1 MLSFFSNLKVKVKI
15 YLLILIGIISLAVV
29 VIPTINELNSTIDRV
44 EKANEINKINRRFA
58 DMRIQEK
65 NYAIRH
71 DETSIKNH
79 EKLYLETVDILNL
92 LEKRFK
98 NPENLKSL
106 AQIKEKLESYKI
118 NFQKFVDSEKNRSKT
133 YVATPEEEVMIN
145 NAREVDTVVDS
156 FRKSQDKQAQ
166 DDISTLKTTLI
177 TISII
182 ALLVLILFGTTLVN
196 SIIHAL
202 EAVQNGLRSFFS
214 FLNKESN
221 KVEKIQLDTTD
232 EFGEMAKFINKNI
245 ELTEKTINDDNA
257 LIEEA
262 KVVMQRVNNGWY
274 SQYIEKSTPNKAL
287 DEFKNN
293 VNDMIKN
300 TKNRFLEVDEI
311 LEEYATYNYTKTL
324 QMKPND
330 EKGGV
335 FERLVVGINSLQKAV
350 TNMLME
356 SQTNGKYLENASIT
370 LKQNVNTLSSSA
382 NEAAASLEET
392 AAALEEITATVVSNS
407 NNISDMDRYSKE
419 VTKSATQGQNLAKNT
434 SNAMDELSNEIN
446 LINEA
451 ISVIDQIAFQTNIL
465 SLNAA
470 VEAATAGEA
479 GKGFAVVAQEVRNLA
494 NRSAEAAKEI
504 KEIVE
509 STTRKANDGK
519 NITSNMILGY
529 DELLENINKT
539 IDMINEITMSSKEQE
554 AGITQINDAVT
565 QLDQQTQ
572 QNAAIA
578 NETQDIAL
586 KTDSIARNIIED
598 LKDKVFVGKI

>member
-214 FLNKESN
+214 FLNKETN

>member
-1 MLSFFSNLKVKVKI
+1 M
-15 YLLILIGIISLAVV
+15 LILIGIISLAVV

-44 EKANEINKINRRFA
+44 EKANEVNKINRRFA

-133 YVATPEEEVMIN
+133 NVATPEEEVMIN

-214 FLNKESN
+214 FLNKETN

>member
-1 MLSFFSNLKVKVKI
+1 MLSFFSNLKVKIKI

-44 EKANEINKINRRFA
+44 EKANEVNKINRRFA

-79 EKLYLETVDILNL
+79 EKLYLETVEILNE

-106 AQIKEKLESYKI
+106 AQIKEKLESYKV
-118 NFQKFVDSEKNRSKT
+118 NFQKFVNSEKNRNKT
-133 YVATPEEEVMIN
+133 YIATEDEEKMIN
-145 NAREVDTVVDS
+145 DARDVNSLVDI
-156 FRKSQDKQAQ
+156 FRKNQDQQANE
-166 DDISTLKTTLI
+166 DINNLKTTLI

-182 ALLVLILFGTTLVN
+182 ALLVLILFGTTIVN
-196 SIIHAL
+196 SIINAL
-202 EAVQNGLRSFFS
+202 EAVQSGLRSFFS
-214 FLNKESN
+214 FLNKETN
-221 KVEKIQLDTTD
+221 KVDKIQLDTTD

-257 LIEEA
+257 LIDEA

-407 NNISDMDRYSKE
+407 KNISDMDRYSKE

-494 NRSAEAAKEI
+494 TRSAEAAKEI

-578 NETQDIAL
+578 TETQDIAL

-598 LKDKVFVGKI
+598 LRDKVFVGKI

>member
-1 MLSFFSNLKVKVKI
+1 M
-15 YLLILIGIISLAVV
+15 
-29 VIPTINELNSTIDRV
+29 
-44 EKANEINKINRRFA
+44 
-58 DMRIQEK
+58 
-65 NYAIRH
+65 
-71 DETSIKNH
+71 
-79 EKLYLETVDILNL
+79 
-92 LEKRFK
+92 
-98 NPENLKSL
+98 
-106 AQIKEKLESYKI
+106 AQIKEKLESYKV

-133 YVATPEEEVMIN
+133 YVATAEEEVIIN
-145 NAREVDTVVDS
+145 NAREVDTIIDL
-156 FRKSQDKQAQ
+156 FRKSQDKQAN
-166 DDISTLKTTLI
+166 DDINDLETTLI

-182 ALLVLILFGTTLVN
+182 ALLVLILFGTTIVN
-196 SIIHAL
+196 SIINAL
-202 EAVQNGLRSFFS
+202 EAVQSGLRSFFS
-214 FLNKESN
+214 FLNQETN
-221 KVEKIQLDTTD
+221 KVDKIQLDTTD

-257 LIEEA
+257 LIDEA

-300 TKNRFLEVDEI
+300 TKNKFLEVDEI

-324 QMKPND
+324 QMKPNY

-407 NNISDMDRYSKE
+407 RNISDMDRYSKE

-509 STTRKANDGK
+509 STTRKASDGK

>member
-1 MLSFFSNLKVKVKI
+1 MLSFFSNLKVKIKI

-29 VIPTINELNSTIDRV
+29 VIPTINELNSTINRV
-44 EKANEINKINRRFA
+44 EKANEVNKINRRFA
-58 DMRIQEK
+58 DMRIKEK

-106 AQIKEKLESYKI
+106 AQIKEKLESYKV

-133 YVATPEEEVMIN
+133 YVATPEEEVIIN
-145 NAREVDTVVDS
+145 NAREVDTIVDL
-156 FRKSQDKQAQ
+156 FRKNQDQQANE
-166 DDISTLKTTLI
+166 DINNLKTTLI

-182 ALLVLILFGTTLVN
+182 ALLVLILFGTTIVN
-196 SIIHAL
+196 SIINAL
-202 EAVQNGLRSFFS
+202 EAVQSGLRSFFS
-214 FLNKESN
+214 FLNKETN
-221 KVEKIQLDTTD
+221 KVDKIQLDTTD

-257 LIEEA
+257 LIDEA
-262 KVVMQRVNNGWY
+262 KVVMQRVSNGWY
-274 SQYIEKSTPNKAL
+274 SQYIEKTTPNKAL

-300 TKNRFLEVDEI
+300 TKNRFLEVGEI
-311 LEEYATYNYTKTL
+311 LEEYATYDYTKTL

-350 TNMLME
+350 TNMLMD

-407 NNISDMDRYSKE
+407 QNISDMVRYSKE

-494 NRSAEAAKEI
+494 TRSAEAAKEI

-578 NETQDIAL
+578 TETQDIAL

-598 LKDKVFVGKI
+598 LRDKVFVGKI

>member
-44 EKANEINKINRRFA
+44 EKANEVNKINRRFA

-214 FLNKESN
+214 FLNKETN

-407 NNISDMDRYSKE
+407 KNISDMDRYSKE

>member
-1 MLSFFSNLKVKVKI
+1 MLSFFSNLKVKIKI

-44 EKANEINKINRRFA
+44 EKANEVNKINRRFA

-106 AQIKEKLESYKI
+106 AQTKEKLESYKV
-118 NFQKFVDSEKNRSKT
+118 NFEKFVDSEKNRSKT

-145 NAREVDTVVDS
+145 NAREVDTIVDL
-156 FRKSQDKQAQ
+156 FRKIEDKQANE
-166 DDISTLKTTLI
+166 DINHLKTTLI

-182 ALLVLILFGTTLVN
+182 ALLVLILFGTTIVN
-196 SIIHAL
+196 SIINAL
-202 EAVQNGLRSFFS
+202 EAVQSGLRSFFS
-214 FLNKESN
+214 FLNKETN
-221 KVEKIQLDTTD
+221 KVDKIQLDTTD

-257 LIEEA
+257 LIDEA

-287 DEFKNN
+287 GEFKNN

-300 TKNRFLEVDEI
+300 TKNRFLEVGEI
-311 LEEYATYNYTKTL
+311 LEEYATYDYTKTL

-335 FERLVVGINSLQKAV
+335 FERFVVGINSLQKAV

-407 NNISDMDRYSKE
+407 KNISDMDRYSKE

-479 GKGFAVVAQEVRNLA
+479 GRGFAVVAQEVRNLA

-509 STTRKANDGK
+509 STTRKASDGK

-572 QNAAIA
+572 QNATIA
-578 NETQDIAL
+578 NETQDIAF
-586 KTDSIARNIIED
+586 KTDAIARNIIEH

>member
-44 EKANEINKINRRFA
+44 EKANEVNKINRRFA

-214 FLNKESN
+214 FLNKETN

-300 TKNRFLEVDEI
+300 TKNRFLEVGEI

-519 NITSNMILGY
+519 NITSNMLLVY
-529 DELLENINKT
+529 DELSENINKT
-539 IDMINEITMSSKEQE
+539 IDMIN
-554 AGITQINDAVT
+554 
-565 QLDQQTQ
+565 
-572 QNAAIA
+572 
-578 NETQDIAL
+578 
-586 KTDSIARNIIED
+586 
-598 LKDKVFVGKI
+598 

>member
-1 MLSFFSNLKVKVKI
+1 
-15 YLLILIGIISLAVV
+15 
-29 VIPTINELNSTIDRV
+29 
-44 EKANEINKINRRFA
+44 
-58 DMRIQEK
+58 
-65 NYAIRH
+65 
-71 DETSIKNH
+71 
-79 EKLYLETVDILNL
+79 
-92 LEKRFK
+92 
-98 NPENLKSL
+98 
-106 AQIKEKLESYKI
+106 
-118 NFQKFVDSEKNRSKT
+118 
-133 YVATPEEEVMIN
+133 
-145 NAREVDTVVDS
+145 
-156 FRKSQDKQAQ
+156 
-166 DDISTLKTTLI
+166 
-177 TISII
+177 
-182 ALLVLILFGTTLVN
+182 
-196 SIIHAL
+196 
-202 EAVQNGLRSFFS
+202 
-214 FLNKESN
+214 
-221 KVEKIQLDTTD
+221 
-232 EFGEMAKFINKNI
+232 
-245 ELTEKTINDDNA
+245 
-257 LIEEA
+257 
-262 KVVMQRVNNGWY
+262 
-274 SQYIEKSTPNKAL
+274 
-287 DEFKNN
+287 
-293 VNDMIKN
+293 
-300 TKNRFLEVDEI
+300 
-311 LEEYATYNYTKTL
+311 
-324 QMKPND
+324 
-330 EKGGV
+330 
-335 FERLVVGINSLQKAV
+335 
-350 TNMLME
+350 MLME

>member
-1 MLSFFSNLKVKVKI
+1 MLSFFRNLKVKVKI

-44 EKANEINKINRRFA
+44 EKANEVNKINRRFA

-133 YVATPEEEVMIN
+133 NVATPEEEVMIN

-214 FLNKESN
+214 FLNKETN

-407 NNISDMDRYSKE
+407 RNISDMDRYSKE

>member
-1 MLSFFSNLKVKVKI
+1 MLSFFSNLKVKIKI

-44 EKANEINKINRRFA
+44 EKANEVNKINRRFA

-214 FLNKESN
+214 FLNKETN

>member
-1 MLSFFSNLKVKVKI
+1 
-15 YLLILIGIISLAVV
+15 
-29 VIPTINELNSTIDRV
+29 
-44 EKANEINKINRRFA
+44 
-58 DMRIQEK
+58 
-65 NYAIRH
+65 
-71 DETSIKNH
+71 
-79 EKLYLETVDILNL
+79 
-92 LEKRFK
+92 
-98 NPENLKSL
+98 
-106 AQIKEKLESYKI
+106 
-118 NFQKFVDSEKNRSKT
+118 
-133 YVATPEEEVMIN
+133 
-145 NAREVDTVVDS
+145 
-156 FRKSQDKQAQ
+156 
-166 DDISTLKTTLI
+166 
-177 TISII
+177 
-182 ALLVLILFGTTLVN
+182 LVLILFGTTIVN
-196 SIIHAL
+196 SIINAL
-202 EAVQNGLRSFFS
+202 EAVQSGLRSFFS
-214 FLNKESN
+214 FLNKETN
-221 KVEKIQLDTTD
+221 KVDKIQLDTTD

-257 LIEEA
+257 LIDEA

-300 TKNRFLEVDEI
+300 IKNRFLEIGEI
-311 LEEYATYNYTKTL
+311 LEEYATHDYTKTL

-330 EKGGV
+330 EKGGI

-350 TNMLME
+350 TNMLMD

-407 NNISDMDRYSKE
+407 KNISDMDRYSKE

-479 GKGFAVVAQEVRNLA
+479 GRGFAVVAQEVRNLA

-504 KEIVE
+504 KETVE
-509 STTRKANDGK
+509 STTRKASDGK

-554 AGITQINDAVT
+554 VGITQINDAVT

-572 QNAAIA
+572 QNATIA
-578 NETQDIAL
+578 NETQDIAF
-586 KTDSIARNIIED
+586 KTDAIARNIIEH

>member
-1 MLSFFSNLKVKVKI
+1 MLSFFRNLRVKVKI

-44 EKANEINKINRRFA
+44 EKANEVNKINRRFA

-79 EKLYLETVDILNL
+79 EKLYLETVEILNE

-106 AQIKEKLESYKI
+106 AQIKEKLESYKV

-133 YVATPEEEVMIN
+133 YVATAEEEVMIN

-156 FRKSQDKQAQ
+156 FRKSQDKQAN
-166 DDISTLKTTLI
+166 DDINDLKTTLI

-202 EAVQNGLRSFFS
+202 EAVQSGLRSFFS
-214 FLNKESN
+214 FLNKETN

-257 LIEEA
+257 LIDEA

-407 NNISDMDRYSKE
+407 KNISDMDRYSKE

-509 STTRKANDGK
+509 STTRKASDGK

-554 AGITQINDAVT
+554 VGITQINDAVT

-572 QNAAIA
+572 QNATIA
-578 NETQDIAL
+578 NETQDIAF
-586 KTDSIARNIIED
+586 KTDAIARNIIEH

>member
-133 YVATPEEEVMIN
+133 NVATPEEEVMIN

-214 FLNKESN
+214 FLNKETN

>member
-44 EKANEINKINRRFA
+44 EKANEVNKINRRFA

-214 FLNKESN
+214 FLNKETN

>member
-44 EKANEINKINRRFA
+44 EKANEVNKMNRRFA

-133 YVATPEEEVMIN
+133 NVATPEEEVMIN

-214 FLNKESN
+214 FLNKEINS
-221 KVEKIQLDTTD
+221 VEKIQLDTTD

-407 NNISDMDRYSKE
+407 RNISDMDRYSKE

>member
-133 YVATPEEEVMIN
+133 YVAMPEEEVMIN

-214 FLNKESN
+214 FLNKETN